1 MHRLKTFFAIFFFGL
16 LAAVPRLGAQSMPTI
31 YVGLVSVT
39 PSNAPV
45 LSAVDG
51 GYFKKYG
58 LNVVPVVMSGSS
70 TALSALLSG
79 EMSFITIAGSG
90 VINAYLGGRDAV
102 MIAGTVNHA
111 PYELVV
117 GKNIKRMED
126 LKGQKLGIARFGGSA
141 DFLARWG
148 LEKYGLTPGKDVVIL
163 QTGGNPERLAAVS
176 QGAIQ
181 ATLLEQSFAY
191 RAKQAGLHSLIDY
204 STVGLEYQHSGIG
217 TTKSFIEKNPVLAT
231 NFLKGFVEGIHR
243 MKTDRAFAMQ
253 VIQRHL
259 RTNDPEALKVAYDY
273 NVPTVPD
280 VPYVNLKG
288 IKFLLDYMSESNP
301 KAAKLKPED
310 IGDNAPLK
318 ELAASGFM
326 KKIGVAN

>member
-1 MHRLKTFFAIFFFGL
+1 MHRLQTFIAIFFFSL
-16 LAAVPRLGAQSMPTI
+16 LTGVPQLDAQDMPTI

-39 PSNAPV
+39 PSNTPV

-51 GYFKKYG
+51 GYFKEYG

-70 TALSALLSG
+70 TALAALLSG

-90 VINAYLGGRDAV
+90 VINAYLGGRDAL

-117 GKNIKRMED
+117 PKDIKKMED

-148 LEKYGLTPGKDVVIL
+148 LEKYGLKAGKDVIIL
-163 QTGGNPERLAAVS
+163 QTGGNPERLAAVT

-191 RAKQAGLHSLIDY
+191 RAKQAGLHTLIDY
-204 STVGLEYQHSGIG
+204 STVGLEYQHS
-217 TTKSFIEKNPVLAT
+217 
-231 NFLKGFVEGIHR
+231 
-243 MKTDRAFAMQ
+243 
-253 VIQRHL
+253 
-259 RTNDPEALKVAYDY
+259 ALE
-273 NVPTVPD
+273 PP
-280 VPYVNLKG
+280 NL
-288 IKFLLDYMSESNP
+288 SS
-301 KAAKLKPED
+301 
-310 IGDNAPLK
+310 
-318 ELAASGFM
+318 
-326 KKIGVAN
+326 KKIPFLQLIF

>member
-16 LAAVPRLGAQSMPTI
+16 LAAVPHLGAQSMPTI

-39 PSNAPV
+39 PSNTPV

-79 EMSFITIAGSG
+79 EMRFITIAGSG

-117 GKNIKRMED
+117 AKGINKMED

-163 QTGGNPERLAAVS
+163 QTGGNPERLAAVT

-253 VIQRHL
+253 VIQHHL

>member
-1 MHRLKTFFAIFFFGL
+1 MHRLQTFLSILVFAL
-16 LAAVPRLGAQSMPTI
+16 LAAVPPINAQNMPTI

-39 PSNAPV
+39 PSNTPV

-148 LEKYGLTPGKDVVIL
+148 LEKYGLKPGKDVVIL

-204 STVGLEYQHSGIG
+204 TTVGLEYQHSGIG
-217 TTKSFIEKNPVLAT
+217 TTKSFIEKNPALTT

-259 RTNDPEALKVAYDY
+259 RTNDPEDLKVAYDY
-273 NVPTVPD
+273 NVPPVPD

-288 IKFLLDYMSESNP
+288 IKFLLDYIAEANP
-301 KAAKLKPED
+301 KAAKLKPDD

-318 ELAASGFM
+318 ELEASGFM
-326 KKIGVAN
+326 KKIGIAK

>member
-163 QTGGNPERLAAVS
+163 QTGGNPERLAAVT

-288 IKFLLDYMSESNP
+288 LKFLLDYMSESNP

>member
-1 MHRLKTFFAIFFFGL
+1 MPRLKTFFAIFFFGL

-39 PSNAPV
+39 PSNTPV

-79 EMSFITIAGSG
+79 EMRFITIAGSG
-90 VINAYLGGRDAV
+90 VINAYIGGRDAV

-117 GKNIKRMED
+117 AKGINKMED

-163 QTGGNPERLAAVS
+163 QTGGNPERLAAVT

-288 IKFLLDYMSESNP
+288 IKFLLNYMSESNP
-301 KAAKLKPED
+301 KVAKLKPED
-310 IGDNAPLK
+310 IGDNVPLK
-318 ELAASGFM
+318 ELEASGFM